1 MKRFYI
7 AIVFLVLTLA
17 ACFKMLSHL
26 ERNTLAIKNEIALMR
41 EAVEAGNEAEADA
54 AMQKLI
60 IYWNNEKM
68 LFHALAG
75 STYCFPFECALN
87 RVAVVLA
94 QRESSEFLTELSELD
109 SHIDQLWD
117 TQVLH
122 PKNLF

>member
-1 MKRFYI
+1 MKRFYF
-7 AIVFLVLTLA
+7 AIVFLVVTLTT
-17 ACFKMLSHL
+17 CFMMLSNL

-41 EAVEAGNEAEADA
+41 EAVETGNEADADA

-60 IYWNNEKM
+60 LYWNNEKM

-75 STYCFPFECALN
+75 STSCFPFESALN
-87 RVAVVLA
+87 RVSVVLA

-109 SHIDQLWD
+109 SHITQLWD

-122 PKNLF
+122 PINLF